1 MVKRT
6 VLHYVT
12 LSVLPFFSLLLL
24 TNTLLPVSHVHNI
37 SPISASAQQPPGSIP
52 TTTPTTEAATVT
64 PASEIGTTMR
74 PSSIVLMNIEDL
86 RATDKTG
93 DAEADPNSL
102 KISSAFNDEE
112 SGHTIQYTPA
122 AMGFAGIAYKA
133 DKNYDLSNA
142 QRVVFF
148 AKGQNGGENVT
159 FAAVGRNEN
168 TAAFNNTDE
177 TLGSAFNNQN
187 FSLISEDVSL
197 DRDWKRYQISLE
209 GVDLQRISHPFAF
222 IVHRG
227 PGPESVT
234 FSLRDITYDSKP
246 ATDPLDTVEQPENQ
260 TTNQTGLPAI
270 TSDSQ
275 ANDTSVSNATQG
287 SSPTTEP
294 KELATNTTN
303 TLPLN
308 TTNTCL
314 LYTSDAADD

>member
-1 MVKRT
+1 
-6 VLHYVT
+6 
-12 LSVLPFFSLLLL
+12 
-24 TNTLLPVSHVHNI
+24 
-37 SPISASAQQPPGSIP
+37 
-52 TTTPTTEAATVT
+52 
-64 PASEIGTTMR
+64 
-74 PSSIVLMNIEDL
+74 MNIEDL

-112 SGHTIQYTPA
+112 SGHTIKYTPA
-122 AMGFAGIAYKA
+122 AIGFAGIAYKA

-159 FAAVGRNEN
+159 FAVVGRNEN
-168 TAAFNNTDE
+168 TATFNNTDE

-187 FSLISEDVSL
+187 FSLISEDVNL

-209 GVDLQRISHPFAF
+209 GVDLQRISSFCLYSTS
-222 IVHRG
+222 RSRT
-227 PGPESVT
+227 ESVT

-275 ANDTSVSNATQG
+275 INDTSVSNATQR
-287 SSPTTEP
+287 SSPTTD
-294 KELATNTTN
+294 LRN
-303 TLPLN
+303 
-308 TTNTCL
+308 
-314 LYTSDAADD
+314 